1 MENRITNKTDYSM
14 EFINSADI
22 KVLNRPKGYQR
33 DKRDMSK
40 ILKIVAEF
48 DERIANEP
56 KLSFRDG
63 HYYCFDGQ
71 HTIAAR
77 KIINGGKDLLIRCK
91 VFYNQTLQ
99 DEAYLFAAQT
109 GTSSKP
115 TPAVKLHAQ
124 IIARDPRAIA
134 FKCAAAKAGVIV
146 EKKSTFGQYRLGCVN
161 TAMKEFDRIGS
172 KLFIEGLNILME
184 AWDGD
189 AYSLRADMIE
199 GIMGFVEIYHGMYDR
214 AVLIKQLKKHTPKE
228 LLDNGKIDLSLYE
241 NKRFINQIFSVYN
254 DAFAEG
260 DQLPIKF

>member
-14 EFINSADI
+14 EFINSKDI
-22 KVLNRPKGYQR
+22 VVPNLPRGYQR
-33 DKRDMSK
+33 QMKSRNIIDR
-40 ILKIVAEF
+40 IVAEF

-77 KIINGGKDLLIRCK
+77 KIINDGKDLLIRCK

-109 GTSSKP
+109 GTSSKL

-124 IIARDPRAIA
+124 IIARNPRAIA
-134 FKCAAAKAGVIV
+134 FKCAAAKAGIIV
-146 EKKSTFGQYRLGCVN
+146 EKNSKYGQYRLGCVN

-172 KLFIEGLNILME
+172 KLFIEGLNILTE

-214 AVLIKQLKKHTPKE
+214 AVLIRQLQKHTPKE
-228 LLDNGKIDLSLYE
+228 LLNNGKIDLSLYE